1 MTTGQSEP
9 RLSAAEA
16 LQIKQTADRFSSN
29 VAKVIVG
36 RSDVVGLCFVALL
49 CEGHILMEDVP
60 GVGKTSLARAI
71 AKSVQGGF
79 RRIQCTPDLLPSDV
93 TGVHVFNQQ
102 TGQFEFHPGPV
113 MAHIVLVDEINRAT
127 PRTQS
132 CFLECMQER
141 QVTADLETIPLP
153 RPFLVIATQNP
164 IELEGTFALPEAQL
178 DRFLLR
184 VPMGYPTAEEEIELL
199 HRFQDAQPLEV
210 LESVLT
216 TSELAE
222 LQAECRKVFVEDSVR
237 DYITALCRATR
248 CDSCLRLGA
257 SPRATLALQQSS
269 QALAAIRGRDFV
281 LPDDV
286 KELAVPVLAHRV
298 LLDTGASVHGMSAV
312 AVIERIAASVPC
324 PVN

>member
-1 MTTGQSEP
+1 MK
-9 RLSAAEA
+9 RAAE
-16 LQIKQTADRFSSN
+16 RFEEN
-29 VAKVIVG
+29 VGKVIVG
-36 RSDVVGLCFVALL
+36 RTDVVELCFVALL

-71 AKSVQGGF
+71 ARSIQGSF
-79 RRIQCTPDLLPSDV
+79 HRIQCTPDLLPSDV
-93 TGVHVFNQQ
+93 TGVHFFNQK
-102 TGQFEFHPGPV
+102 TGEFEFRAGPV
-113 MAHIVLVDEINRAT
+113 VAHIVLVDEINRAT

-153 RPFLVIATQNP
+153 RPFMVIATQNP

-184 VPMGYPTAEEEIELL
+184 LPMGYPTSEEEIKLL

-216 TSELAE
+216 TSELAD
-222 LQAECRKVFVEDSVR
+222 LQAACRKVFVEDSVR
-237 DYITALCRATR
+237 HYITEVSRATR
-248 CDSCLRLGA
+248 GDSSLRLGA
-257 SPRATLALQQSS
+257 SPRATLALQQSA
-269 QALAAIRGRDFV
+269 QALSAIRGRDFV
-281 LPDDV
+281 LPDEV

-298 LLDTGASVHGMSAV
+298 LLDTGASVHGLNAV
-312 AVIERIAASVPC
+312 SVIQRIVASVPV
-324 PVN
+324 PVE

>member
-1 MTTGQSEP
+1 MTTRQPDAGLREQDV
-9 RLSAAEA
+9 
-16 LQIKQTADRFSSN
+16 LQIKRAAERFKEN
-29 VAKVIVG
+29 VGKVIVG
-36 RSDVVGLCFVALL
+36 RTDVVELCFVALL
-49 CEGHILMEDVP
+49 CEGHVLMEDVP

-71 AKSVQGGF
+71 ARSIRGSF
-79 RRIQCTPDLLPSDV
+79 HRIQCTPDLLPSDV
-93 TGVHVFNQQ
+93 TGVHFFNQK
-102 TGQFEFHPGPV
+102 TGEFEFRAGPV
-113 MAHIVLVDEINRAT
+113 VAHIVLVDEINRAT

-153 RPFLVIATQNP
+153 RPFMVIATQNP

-184 VPMGYPTAEEEIELL
+184 LPMGYPTSEEELELL

-216 TSELAE
+216 TSELAD
-222 LQAECRKVFVEDSVR
+222 LQAACRKVFVEDSLR
-237 DYITALCRATR
+237 HYITEVSRATR
-248 CDSCLRLGA
+248 GDGSLRLGA
-257 SPRATLALQQSS
+257 SPRATLALQQSA

-281 LPDDV
+281 LPDEV

-298 LLDTGASVHGMSAV
+298 QLDTGASVRGLNDV
-312 AVIERIAASVPC
+312 PVIERIVASVPV
-324 PVN
+324 PDD

>member
-1 MTTGQSEP
+1 MTTIQSD
-9 RLSAAEA
+9 SALQEQEV
-16 LQIKQTADRFSSN
+16 LQIKRAAERFRKN
-29 VAKVIVG
+29 VGKVIVG
-36 RSDVVGLCFVALL
+36 RTNVVDLCFVALL

-71 AKSVQGGF
+71 ARSVQGSF

-93 TGVHVFNQQ
+93 TGVHCFNQK
-102 TGQFEFHPGPV
+102 TGEFEFRPGPV
-113 MAHIVLVDEINRAT
+113 IAHIVLVDEINRAT

-141 QVTADLETIPLP
+141 QVTADLETIALP
-153 RPFLVIATQNP
+153 RPFMIIATQNP

-184 VPMGYPTAEEEIELL
+184 VPMGYPTADEEIQLL

-210 LESVLT
+210 MESVLT
-216 TSELAE
+216 TAELAG
-222 LQAECRKVFVEDSVR
+222 LQESCRKVFVEDSVR
-237 DYITALCRATR
+237 NYITAVCRATR
-248 CDSCLRLGA
+248 SDSNLRLGA

-269 QALAAIRGRDFV
+269 QALAAMRGRDFV
-281 LPDDV
+281 LPDEV

-298 LLDTGASVHGMSAV
+298 LLDTGASVHGLNAISA
-312 AVIERIAASVPC
+312 IERIVSSVPA

>member
-1 MTTGQSEP
+1 V
-9 RLSAAEA
+9 
-16 LQIKQTADRFSSN
+16 LQIKRAAERFKEN
-29 VAKVIVG
+29 VGKVIVG
-36 RSDVVGLCFVALL
+36 RTDVVELCFVALL
-49 CEGHILMEDVP
+49 CEGHVLMEDVP

-71 AKSVQGGF
+71 ARSIRGSF
-79 RRIQCTPDLLPSDV
+79 HRIQCTPDLLPSDV
-93 TGVHVFNQQ
+93 TGVHFFNQK
-102 TGQFEFHPGPV
+102 TGEFEFRAGPV
-113 MAHIVLVDEINRAT
+113 VAHIVLVDEINRAT

-153 RPFLVIATQNP
+153 RPFMVIATQNP

-184 VPMGYPTAEEEIELL
+184 LPMGYPTSEEELELL

-216 TSELAE
+216 TSELAD
-222 LQAECRKVFVEDSVR
+222 LQAACRKVFVEDSVR
-237 DYITALCRATR
+237 HYITEVSRATR
-248 CDSCLRLGA
+248 GDGSLRLGA
-257 SPRATLALQQSS
+257 SPRATLALQQSA

-281 LPDDV
+281 LPDEV

-298 LLDTGASVHGMSAV
+298 LLDTGASVRGLNAV
-312 AVIERIAASVPC
+312 SVIERIVASVPV
-324 PVN
+324 PVD

>member
-1 MTTGQSEP
+1 MTTRQPDAGLREQDV
-9 RLSAAEA
+9 
-16 LQIKQTADRFSSN
+16 LQIKRASERFKEN
-29 VAKVIVG
+29 VGKVIVG
-36 RSDVVGLCFVALL
+36 RTDIVELCFVALL

-71 AKSVQGGF
+71 ARSIQGSF
-79 RRIQCTPDLLPSDV
+79 HRIQCTPDLLPSDV
-93 TGVHVFNQQ
+93 TGVHFFNQK
-102 TGQFEFHPGPV
+102 TGEFEFRAGPV
-113 MAHIVLVDEINRAT
+113 VAHIVLVDEINRAT

-153 RPFLVIATQNP
+153 RPFMVIATQNP

-184 VPMGYPTAEEEIELL
+184 LPMGYPTSEEEIELL

-216 TSELAE
+216 TSELSD
-222 LQAECRKVFVEDSVR
+222 LQAACRKVFVEDSVR
-237 DYITALCRATR
+237 HYITEVSRATR
-248 CDSCLRLGA
+248 GDSSLRLGA
-257 SPRATLALQQSS
+257 SPRATLALQQSA

-281 LPDDV
+281 LPDEV
-286 KELAVPVLAHRV
+286 KELAIPVLAHRV
-298 LLDTGASVHGMSAV
+298 LLDTGASVHGLNAV
-312 AVIERIAASVPC
+312 SVIQRIVASVPV
-324 PVN
+324 PVE

>member
-1 MTTGQSEP
+1 MTSRQPTTA
-9 RLSAAEA
+9 LSPQDVSRMKLA
-16 LQIKQTADRFSSN
+16 ADRFKEN
-29 VAKVIVG
+29 VGKVIVG
-36 RSDVVGLCFVALL
+36 RTNVVELCFVALL

-71 AKSVQGGF
+71 ARSIQGSF
-79 RRIQCTPDLLPSDV
+79 HRIQCTPDLLPSDV
-93 TGVHVFNQQ
+93 TGIHFFNQK
-102 TGQFEFHPGPV
+102 TGDFEFRAGPV
-113 MAHIVLVDEINRAT
+113 VSHIVLVDEINRAT

-141 QVTADLETIPLP
+141 QVTADLETIALP
-153 RPFLVIATQNP
+153 RPFMVIATQNP

-210 LESVLT
+210 LDSVLT
-216 TSELAE
+216 TTELAE
-222 LQAECRKVFVEDSVR
+222 IQAECRKVFVEDSVR

-248 CDSCLRLGA
+248 GDSCLRLGA

-298 LLDTGASVHGMSAV
+298 LLDTGASVHGLSAV
-312 AVIERIAASVPC
+312 AVIERIASCVPA
-324 PVN
+324 PVD

>member
-1 MTTGQSEP
+1 MTTRQTDAGLREQDVL
-9 RLSAAEA
+9 RMKRAAE
-16 LQIKQTADRFSSN
+16 RFEEN
-29 VAKVIVG
+29 VGKVIVG
-36 RSDVVGLCFVALL
+36 RTDVVELCFVALL

-71 AKSVQGGF
+71 ARSIQGSF
-79 RRIQCTPDLLPSDV
+79 HRIQCTPDLLPSDV
-93 TGVHVFNQQ
+93 TGVHFFNQK
-102 TGQFEFHPGPV
+102 TGEFEFRAGPV
-113 MAHIVLVDEINRAT
+113 VAHIVLVDEINRAT

-153 RPFLVIATQNP
+153 RPFMVIATQNP

-184 VPMGYPTAEEEIELL
+184 LPMGYPTSEEEIKLL

-216 TSELAE
+216 TSELAD
-222 LQAECRKVFVEDSVR
+222 LQAACRKVFVEDSVR
-237 DYITALCRATR
+237 HYITEVSRATR
-248 CDSCLRLGA
+248 GDSSLRLGA
-257 SPRATLALQQSS
+257 SPRATLALQQSA
-269 QALAAIRGRDFV
+269 QALSAIRGRDFV
-281 LPDDV
+281 LPDEV

-298 LLDTGASVHGMSAV
+298 LLDTGASVHGLNAV
-312 AVIERIAASVPC
+312 SVIQRIVASVPV
-324 PVN
+324 PVE

>member
-1 MTTGQSEP
+1 MTAGHSES
-9 RLSAAEA
+9 RLSADES
-16 LQIKQTADRFSSN
+16 LRVKQAGDRFITN
-29 VAKVIVG
+29 VGRVIVG
-36 RSDVVGLCFVALL
+36 RLDVVELCFVALL

-71 AKSVQGGF
+71 ARSVDGSF

-93 TGVHVFNQQ
+93 TGVHVFNQK

-113 MAHIVLVDEINRAT
+113 VAHIVLVDEINRAT

-153 RPFLVIATQNP
+153 RPFMVIATQNP

-184 VPMGYPTAEEEIELL
+184 VPMGYPTPEEELRLL
-199 HRFQDAQPLEV
+199 HRFQDTQPLETI
-210 LESVLT
+210 ESVMTTADLT
-216 TSELAE
+216 A
-222 LQAECRKVFVEDSVR
+222 LQAACRRVYVEDSVR
-237 DYITALCRATR
+237 SYITAICQATR
-248 CDSCLRLGA
+248 IDESLRLGA

-269 QALAAIRGRDFV
+269 QALAAARGRDFV

-286 KELAVPVLAHRV
+286 KELAGPVLAHRV
-298 LLDTGASVHGMSAV
+298 LLDTGASVRGLNSAS
-312 AVIERIAASVPC
+312 VIERVVSNVPT
-324 PVN
+324 PVD